1 MPLIMCSYTTVV
13 EFNLPWLPQQQS
25 VYSLYCDNM
34 FDIATVVFSLS
45 LHYIQIVS
53 EQMSKLIQCVR
64 ATMEQPES
72 ASCQLSLI
80 NSSQAILAVSYKTSR
95 FISIKVEV

>member
-25 VYSLYCDNM
+25 VYSLDCDNM

-45 LHYIQIVS
+45 LHYI
-53 EQMSKLIQCVR
+53 
-64 ATMEQPES
+64 
-72 ASCQLSLI
+72 
-80 NSSQAILAVSYKTSR
+80 
-95 FISIKVEV
+95 